1 MQQKENLDQGR
12 PNLAGSSPSPDTG
25 FSQRQGSPFRF
36 QVAFQKLQGKKKK
49 LQERNQGEWVCCSGG
64 FAQVAAFGRQ
74 LLHYEQDVFFC
85 ESFVSNSQA
94 WKHFC
99 FDRNRL

>member
-49 LQERNQGEWVCCSGG
+49 ATRKKPG
-64 FAQVAAFGRQ
+64 
-74 LLHYEQDVFFC
+74 
-85 ESFVSNSQA
+85 
-94 WKHFC
+94 
-99 FDRNRL
+99 